1 MKIISKFRDYYDGMA
16 RYGIDDSLMFIRKSE
31 VTQELIHRDILKDFP
46 VMYTN
51 AVIFSIAGI
60 FVPAIATDYEGWDL
74 EDHKPIKLAFSKE
87 ELDVLAKD
95 SSRYRIDYF
104 RGRDK
109 EAVFRM
115 KELPI
120 PKKAHIEMFWD
131 FKATNTGITFKRR
144 TNPRLLD
151 FGVESVVSPYDIHQ
165 NLMQLLANESNPER
179 PMLPID
185 DRVRIQQHGFDTKIS
200 FRKRAGN

>member
-51 AVIFSIAGI
+51 A
-60 FVPAIATDYEGWDL
+60 AIATDYEGWDL
-74 EDHKPIKLAFSKE
+74 ESHKPIKLAFSKE
-87 ELDVLAKD
+87 ELDLLAKD
-95 SSRYRIDYF
+95 SSRYRLDYF

-115 KELPI
+115 TSLPL

-131 FKATNTGITFKRR
+131 FTPTNTGITFKRR

-200 FRKRAGN
+200 FRKRAGS